1 MITKPKG
8 TVDIT
13 GSDSLLWEYIDYT
26 VANVMANYNYEYI
39 RTPIFE
45 NSELFH
51 RSVGES
57 SDIVRKETYDFL
69 DKGERNITLR
79 PEGTAG
85 VVRSYLENK
94 VYAEP
99 DVKKYY
105 YNGTMYRYERP
116 QSGRLR
122 EFTQFGVEVLGSND
136 PIVDAE
142 VISLQYRLLET
153 FHLNN
158 LQVNIN
164 SLGDN
169 ESRMNYKKALVDY
182 LLERKLTIS
191 CAESCTGGQIA
202 AAITAVSG
210 CSAVFPGG
218 VCTYSEEMKI
228 KMLGVKRETLDTY
241 GVVSPQTAL
250 EMARGV
256 RSLTGS
262 DIAVATTGIAG
273 PSGGTSEQPV
283 GTVCIAIVRDEDEC
297 AWCENF
303 AAGEEAART
312 EIQRRAVRKVLEEVM
327 KQLEKA

>member
-1 MITKPKG
+1 
-8 TVDIT
+8 
-13 GSDSLLWEYIDYT
+13 
-26 VANVMANYNYEYI
+26 MA
-39 RTPIFE
+39 
-45 NSELFH
+45 
-51 RSVGES
+51 
-57 SDIVRKETYDFL
+57 
-69 DKGERNITLR
+69 
-79 PEGTAG
+79 
-85 VVRSYLENK
+85 
-94 VYAEP
+94 
-99 DVKKYY
+99 
-105 YNGTMYRYERP
+105 
-116 QSGRLR
+116 
-122 EFTQFGVEVLGSND
+122 
-136 PIVDAE
+136 
-142 VISLQYRLLET
+142 
-153 FHLNN
+153 
-158 LQVNIN
+158 
-164 SLGDN
+164 
-169 ESRMNYKKALVDY
+169 KALVDY

-283 GTVCIAIVRDEDEC
+283 GTVCLAIVRDEDEC

-312 EIQRRAVRKVLEEVM
+312 EIQRRAVRRVLEEVM

>member
-1 MITKPKG
+1 
-8 TVDIT
+8 
-13 GSDSLLWEYIDYT
+13 
-26 VANVMANYNYEYI
+26 MA
-39 RTPIFE
+39 
-45 NSELFH
+45 
-51 RSVGES
+51 
-57 SDIVRKETYDFL
+57 
-69 DKGERNITLR
+69 
-79 PEGTAG
+79 
-85 VVRSYLENK
+85 
-94 VYAEP
+94 
-99 DVKKYY
+99 
-105 YNGTMYRYERP
+105 
-116 QSGRLR
+116 
-122 EFTQFGVEVLGSND
+122 
-136 PIVDAE
+136 
-142 VISLQYRLLET
+142 
-153 FHLNN
+153 
-158 LQVNIN
+158 
-164 SLGDN
+164 
-169 ESRMNYKKALVDY
+169 KALVDY

-283 GTVCIAIVRDEDEC
+283 GTVCLAIVRDEDEC

-303 AAGEEAART
+303 AAEEEAARA

>member
-1 MITKPKG
+1 
-8 TVDIT
+8 
-13 GSDSLLWEYIDYT
+13 
-26 VANVMANYNYEYI
+26 MA
-39 RTPIFE
+39 
-45 NSELFH
+45 
-51 RSVGES
+51 
-57 SDIVRKETYDFL
+57 
-69 DKGERNITLR
+69 
-79 PEGTAG
+79 
-85 VVRSYLENK
+85 
-94 VYAEP
+94 
-99 DVKKYY
+99 
-105 YNGTMYRYERP
+105 
-116 QSGRLR
+116 
-122 EFTQFGVEVLGSND
+122 
-136 PIVDAE
+136 
-142 VISLQYRLLET
+142 
-153 FHLNN
+153 
-158 LQVNIN
+158 
-164 SLGDN
+164 
-169 ESRMNYKKALVDY
+169 KALVDY

-283 GTVCIAIVRDEDEC
+283 GTVCLAIVRDEDEC

-312 EIQRRAVRKVLEEVM
+312 EIQRRAVRRVLEEVM
-327 KQLEKA
+327 NQLEKA

>member
-1 MITKPKG
+1 
-8 TVDIT
+8 
-13 GSDSLLWEYIDYT
+13 
-26 VANVMANYNYEYI
+26 MA
-39 RTPIFE
+39 
-45 NSELFH
+45 
-51 RSVGES
+51 
-57 SDIVRKETYDFL
+57 
-69 DKGERNITLR
+69 
-79 PEGTAG
+79 
-85 VVRSYLENK
+85 
-94 VYAEP
+94 
-99 DVKKYY
+99 
-105 YNGTMYRYERP
+105 
-116 QSGRLR
+116 
-122 EFTQFGVEVLGSND
+122 
-136 PIVDAE
+136 
-142 VISLQYRLLET
+142 
-153 FHLNN
+153 
-158 LQVNIN
+158 
-164 SLGDN
+164 
-169 ESRMNYKKALVDY
+169 KALVDY

-283 GTVCIAIVRDEDEC
+283 GTVCLAIVRDEDEC

-303 AAGEEAART
+303 AAGEEVART
-312 EIQRRAVRKVLEEVM
+312 EIQRRAVRRVLEEVM
-327 KQLEKA
+327 KQLKKA

>member
-1 MITKPKG
+1 
-8 TVDIT
+8 
-13 GSDSLLWEYIDYT
+13 
-26 VANVMANYNYEYI
+26 MA
-39 RTPIFE
+39 
-45 NSELFH
+45 
-51 RSVGES
+51 
-57 SDIVRKETYDFL
+57 
-69 DKGERNITLR
+69 
-79 PEGTAG
+79 
-85 VVRSYLENK
+85 
-94 VYAEP
+94 
-99 DVKKYY
+99 
-105 YNGTMYRYERP
+105 
-116 QSGRLR
+116 
-122 EFTQFGVEVLGSND
+122 
-136 PIVDAE
+136 
-142 VISLQYRLLET
+142 
-153 FHLNN
+153 
-158 LQVNIN
+158 
-164 SLGDN
+164 
-169 ESRMNYKKALVDY
+169 KALVDY

-273 PSGGTSEQPV
+273 PSGGTAEQPV
-283 GTVCIAIVRDEDEC
+283 GTVCIAIVRDEDEY

-312 EIQRRAVRKVLEEVM
+312 EIQRRAVRRVLEEVM
-327 KQLEKA
+327 NQLEKA